1 MNEQTG
7 KTIASEIKEFVSDAS
22 EDAVKF
28 QLATNLADF
37 IEVFLTY
44 VPKNDLIK
52 LRENLFDEGK
62 SLLLHTQM
70 MLLIQQLLNS
80 DSSNCVVDEML
91 PLING
96 VGKFLGLNMALN
108 IDVNVPNIRVG

>member
-1 MNEQTG
+1 MNEETG

-37 IEVFLTY
+37 IEVFLTH
-44 VPKNDLIK
+44 VPKNELIK
-52 LRENLFDEGK
+52 LRENLSGEGK

-70 MLLIQQLLNS
+70 ALLIQQLLNS
-80 DSSNCVVDEML
+80 DSSHCVVDEM
-91 PLING
+91 PPING
-96 VGKFLGLNMALN
+96 VGPFLGLNMALN
-108 IDVNVPNIRVG
+108 INVNVPNIRVG